1 MDAFLGYNQIRISEK
16 DQEKMAFITSQWL
29 YYYKV
34 MSFGLKNARAIYQ
47 RLVNQMFS
55 KKIGWDVEVS
65 VNNMLVK
72 SKMNAEHLDDLRET
86 FGALRKYK
94 IKLNPTKCT
103 FWVSSWKFLG
113 FMVSQ
118 RGIGANP
125 KKVKAIM
132 EMTSPKIV
140 KEVQRLIGQV
150 STLNRFVSKATN
162 KCLPFFKT
170 LKQAFKWT
178 EECEIAFKNLK
189 EYLMRP
195 PL

>member
-1 MDAFLGYNQIRISEK
+1 
-16 DQEKMAFITSQWL
+16 
-29 YYYKV
+29 
-34 MSFGLKNARAIYQ
+34 
-47 RLVNQMFS
+47 
-55 KKIGWDVEVS
+55 
-65 VNNMLVK
+65 
-72 SKMNAEHLDDLRET
+72 
-86 FGALRKYK
+86 
-94 IKLNPTKCT
+94 
-103 FWVSSWKFLG
+103 
-113 FMVSQ
+113 MVSQ
-118 RGIGANP
+118 RGIRANP

-162 KCLPFFKT
+162 MCLPFFKT